1 MTLAAFLKENN
12 SKLKTA
18 KKLQVRDLDQLN
30 EFETVAYVDDKNE
43 SYDVKIVINNR
54 KKIVATVCDCDEGGI
69 CKHIVALVLN
79 LSADKKTQN
88 ILKKAT
94 TKKQTESELLL
105 KSLDNDTLRIW
116 ISELL
121 NTNKELA
128 FLFKNQFGIRE
139 KSFDPEYI
147 KKAIDESL
155 QSIIGKRR
163 KIETN
168 EVKKFID
175 SLAKATRDLLEH
187 IYHPPITPEK
197 YLLLRFLVDELINI
211 DCNYDISSIKI
222 KRFIE
227 TIYDNLLKN
236 LFTIK
241 DIEVWKK
248 SVELYFSL
256 LFQDRFLLS
265 ELHQCEKIY
274 EFSKTNEM
282 QQKIIVQIIE
292 ENSNVIIEKSQ
303 LNYHNLVIEMET
315 FILNIFIENNL
326 FKKYA
331 SKFRP
336 KMFQNEHNIR
346 LLDAL
351 MEIEHYEE
359 VQLYCNQIIER
370 NYQEKYN
377 IPYIKYL
384 IAIYKNN
391 KEDGKLAK
399 LYSVYGKFI
408 YDIDVYLFIKENLP
422 LDDFKKYRMSVFSY
436 ARNSYQNGDISA
448 FDFYY
453 EIKKLDEKQD
463 DLFEM
468 LQNSRNHSYVNKYK
482 EIAFNLNQ
490 NKFMTLLFRFGYES
504 KHNQEYISSIA
515 HFIIEKMDR
524 QRIILF
530 LKQFSIYND
539 SSFYRKL
546 LELAN

>member
-1 MTLAAFLKENN
+1 M
-12 SKLKTA
+12 
-18 KKLQVRDLDQLN
+18 
-30 EFETVAYVDDKNE
+30 
-43 SYDVKIVINNR
+43 
-54 KKIVATVCDCDEGGI
+54 
-69 CKHIVALVLN
+69 
-79 LSADKKTQN
+79 
-88 ILKKAT
+88 
-94 TKKQTESELLL
+94 
-105 KSLDNDTLRIW
+105 
-116 ISELL
+116 
-121 NTNKELA
+121 
-128 FLFKNQFGIRE
+128 
-139 KSFDPEYI
+139 
-147 KKAIDESL
+147 
-155 QSIIGKRR
+155 
-163 KIETN
+163 
-168 EVKKFID
+168 
-175 SLAKATRDLLEH
+175 
-187 IYHPPITPEK
+187 
-197 YLLLRFLVDELINI
+197 
-211 DCNYDISSIKI
+211 
-222 KRFIE
+222 
-227 TIYDNLLKN
+227 
-236 LFTIK
+236 
-241 DIEVWKK
+241 
-248 SVELYFSL
+248 YFSL

-274 EFSKTNEM
+274 EFSKTNET
-282 QQKIIVQIIE
+282 QQKIIVQIVE

-326 FKKYA
+326 FKKNA

-391 KEDGKLAK
+391 KEHGNLAK

-422 LDDFKKYRMSVFSY
+422 LDDFKKYRMSVFSH

-482 EIAFNLNQ
+482 EIAFNLSQ